1 MAKREGSRKEIIEK
15 LSAAIT
21 EKILQMNIGSSDSIG
36 RLASECYRAL
46 GYESKHLGIDLGY
59 CWTKDEGKT
68 YAIKEM
74 DLFDVQD
81 QVIRN
86 LEGKRTL
93 DYSHY
98 EDMVVGLPFNL
109 RFIIR
114 E

>member
-1 MAKREGSRKEIIEK
+1 MAKREGSREEIVEK
-15 LSAAIT
+15 LSASIT
-21 EKILQMNIGSSDSIG
+21 EKILQMDIGSQNSIG
-36 RLASECYRAL
+36 HLASEYYRAL
-46 GYESKHLGIDLGY
+46 GYESRHLGSDLGY
-59 CWTKDEGKT
+59 CWTKDGGKT

-81 QVIRN
+81 QVIQN

-109 RFIIR
+109 RFIL

>member
-1 MAKREGSRKEIIEK
+1 MAKREGSRKEIIER

-59 CWTKDEGKT
+59 CWTKDGGKT

-81 QVIRN
+81 QVIQN
-86 LEGKRTL
+86 LDGKRTL
-93 DYSHY
+93 NYSHY
-98 EDMVVGLPFNL
+98 EDMIVGLPFNL
-109 RFIIR
+109 RFIL